1 MLIRLSG
8 HNLKFVLV
16 FSLKGL
22 NSSLVRSI
30 GLHQLIMVLLNQSI
44 SAQFVGLKNI
54 LKATEV
60 LRLFCGQQLL
70 LSFDIRSESFIF
82 GNECLLFSENGLRG
96 FFDLLTLLSQDLLQ
110 VTSLNLWVL
119 EHFTIRLNILSHIFN
134 DLRLFGKCH
143 NLSLQVLDLKVL
155 LGNSTSNQ
163 IFINSRLSC
172 SWELLRRGWI
182 FFFKISW
189 LGRHESCIT
198 VSLTTN
204 ICCRRRSLHRCSK
217 SHRGLGFVIHL
228 YFIYIRCMQV
238 LYFK

>member
-70 LSFDIRSESFIF
+70 LSFDIRTESFIF
-82 GNECLLFSENGLRG
+82 GNECLLFSEHGLRG

-110 VTSLNLWVL
+110 VTSLNL
-119 EHFTIRLNILSHIFN
+119 
-134 DLRLFGKCH
+134 
-143 NLSLQVLDLKVL
+143 
-155 LGNSTSNQ
+155 
-163 IFINSRLSC
+163 
-172 SWELLRRGWI
+172 
-182 FFFKISW
+182 
-189 LGRHESCIT
+189 
-198 VSLTTN
+198 
-204 ICCRRRSLHRCSK
+204 
-217 SHRGLGFVIHL
+217 
-228 YFIYIRCMQV
+228 
-238 LYFK
+238 